1 MAQRSGSVSRAE
13 TVVSHYERPAV
24 STHHFMTV
32 SIVCHFVVV
41 CICCF
46 IRSSSIFMYRGTKI
60 ASYHRG
66 QTTCLTCQRRTT
78 KKQRKCPILSFFH
91 FSSRMMNVAQI
102 FLASDRVIFWI
113 SVTERIAGCKA
124 VLVSQMLEK

>member
-78 KKQRKCPILSFFH
+78 KKQRKCPILSFFS
-91 FSSRMMNVAQI
+91 FFQQNDECSTDILGERP
-102 FLASDRVIFWI
+102 SDILDF
-113 SVTERIAGCKA
+113 CY
-124 VLVSQMLEK
+124 